1 MRLFRRLLRWFLLLG
16 LLFGAV
22 GLGALGVAWWVIAPT
37 LPDVQ
42 VLRDVRLQMPLSVY
56 SADGKL
62 MAVFGEARRKPALVG
77 EIPEQVKQAV
87 IAIED
92 ARFYEHPGIDWRGI
106 ARAVWLLATSDRERV
121 PGGSTITQQV
131 AKMFFL
137 SPEYSYTRK
146 LTEIFLAL
154 KMERELSK
162 DEILELYLNKS
173 FFGNRAYGIAAAADF
188 YYGKELDQLELHEAA
203 MLAGIPKFPSSGNP
217 LTNPE
222 RARIRRDYILQRMFE
237 VGFIDETRM
246 RAAQATADSAHPNE
260 PALELEAPYVAEI
273 ARADAVERFGAD
285 AMTDGHRVYT
295 TLHSAG
301 QAAANRGLRQALLDY
316 DRRHGWRGAESRV
329 ELPADATPAQLQR
342 LLRDFPTLAGL
353 PAGLVLDSTAE
364 RAQLLLRD
372 GQLIELSL
380 AQVSWARAYID
391 EDRRGPAPRAVDGV
405 LAAGDIVRLALD
417 EEGVY
422 QLSQI
427 PKAQAALAAVDAETG
442 AVRALAGG
450 FSFALNKFNRA
461 TQAQRQPGSSFKPF
475 VYAASFERGYGPGSI
490 VLDAPV
496 VFRQHDGTTWRPQ
509 NDNATFAGP
518 MRLREAMVTS
528 RNLVSV
534 RLLDAIGASFAR
546 RYIQGFGFSPESLP
560 ENLSLA
566 LGTSSVPPLAMARGY
581 TLFEN
586 GGFLVEPYFIE
597 RIEDRNG
604 EVLYQ
609 ANPARACG
617 DCPQRL
623 RETVASGA
631 DTGFDLGP
639 SQPRAT
645 STTDEAAGPDV
656 ASSGADAIPLAPRR
670 IDARTAY
677 LTNSL
682 LRDVVRR
689 GTGRNALV
697 LNRSDIGGKTGSTN
711 DHRDAWFVGVGGGQA
726 VAAWVGMDDFASLGR
741 GEFGARAALPIW
753 IEYMR
758 GALEGV
764 PETRLQQPTGIA
776 TVTID
781 PTTGVLLPPGTPG
794 ALPELIR
801 VEDIARLQR
810 TTPTDARALNAQE
823 SFDIF

>member
-1 MRLFRRLLRWFLLLG
+1 MRLFRRLLRWAIVLG
-16 LLFGAV
+16 LLFGAI
-22 GLGALGVAWWVIAPT
+22 GLGALGVAWWLIAPT

-42 VLRDVRLQMPLSVY
+42 VLRDVRMQVPLSVY
-56 SADGKL
+56 SADHKL
-62 MAVFGEARRKPALVG
+62 IAVFGEARRKPVAIG
-77 EIPEQVKQAV
+77 EIPDQVKQAV

-106 ARAVWLLATSDRERV
+106 TRAVWLLATSDRERV

-154 KMERELSK
+154 KMERELDK

-173 FFGNRAYGIAAAADF
+173 FFGNRAYGIAAAAEF
-188 YYGKELDQLELHEAA
+188 YYGKSLDQLELHEAA

-217 LTNPE
+217 LTNPD
-222 RARIRRDYILQRMFE
+222 RARIRRDYILQRMHE
-237 VGFIDETRM
+237 VGFISEAQLK
-246 RAAQATADSAHPNE
+246 AAQATIDTAHPNE
-260 PALELEAPYVAEI
+260 PAIELEAPYVAEI
-273 ARADAVERFGAD
+273 ARVNAVERFGAD
-285 AMTDGHRVYT
+285 AMSDGHRVFT
-295 TLHSAG
+295 TLHSTG

-316 DRRHGWRGAESRV
+316 DQRHGWRGAESHV
-329 ELPADATPAQLQR
+329 ETPADATPTQLQR
-342 LLRDFPTLAGL
+342 LLRDFPTIAGL
-353 PAGLVLDSTAE
+353 PAGLVLDSTPE
-364 RAQLLLRD
+364 RAQLILRD
-372 GQLIELSL
+372 GQLVELTL
-380 AQVSWARAYID
+380 AQIAWARPYID
-391 EDRRGPAPRAVDGV
+391 EDRRGPAPRAVDA
-405 LAAGDIVRLALD
+405 LLSQGDIVRLELD
-417 EEGVY
+417 SEGAY
-422 QLSQI
+422 RLSQV
-427 PKAQAALAAVDAETG
+427 PKAQAALAAVEAETG

-475 VYAASFERGYGPGSI
+475 VYAAAFERGYGPGSI

-496 VFRQHDGTTWRPQ
+496 VFRQHDGSTWRPQ

-534 RLLDAIGASFAR
+534 RLLDAIGASYAR
-546 RYIQGFGFSPESLP
+546 RYMQGFGFTAESLP

-566 LGTSSVPPLAMARGY
+566 LGTSSVAPLAMARGY

-586 GGFLVEPYFIE
+586 GGYLVDPYFIE
-597 RIEDRNG
+597 RIEDRTG
-604 EVLYQ
+604 QVIFE
-609 ANPARACG
+609 ANPVRACRE
-617 DCPQRL
+617 CPQRL
-623 RETVASGA
+623 REELTTSA

-639 SQPRAT
+639 AKPA
-645 STTDEAAGPDV
+645 STDADPAAL
-656 ASSGADAIPLAPRR
+656 ADAGTRPEGVQLAPRR
-670 IDARTAY
+670 IDARTSY
-677 LTNSL
+677 LMNSL

-697 LNRSDIGGKTGSTN
+697 LNRGDIGGKTGSTN

-726 VAAWVGMDDFASLGR
+726 VAAWVGMDDFGSLGR

-758 GALEGV
+758 GALEDV
-764 PETRLQQPTGIA
+764 PESRPSQPAGIA

-781 PTTGVLLPPGTPG
+781 PTTGAMLPPGTPG
-794 ALPELIR
+794 ALAELIR

-810 TTPTDARALNAQE
+810 SIPADERALNAQE

>member
-1 MRLFRRLLRWFLLLG
+1 MRLFRRLLRWTLVLG
-16 LLFGAV
+16 VLFCAL
-22 GLGALGVAWWVIAPT
+22 GLGALGVAWWMIAPT

-42 VLRDVRLQMPLSVY
+42 LLRDVRLQVPLSVY
-56 SADGKL
+56 SSDGKL
-62 MAVFGEARRKPALVG
+62 MAVFGEARRKPAAIG
-77 EIPEQVKQAV
+77 EIPAQVKQAV

-106 ARAVWLLATSDRERV
+106 TRAVWLLATSDRERV

-131 AKMFFL
+131 ARNFFL
-137 SPEYSYTRK
+137 SAEYSYTRK

-173 FFGNRAYGIAAAADF
+173 FFGNRAYGIAAAAEF
-188 YYGKELDQLELHEAA
+188 YYGKKLDQLELHEAA

-222 RARIRRDYILQRMFE
+222 RARIRRDYILQRMHE
-237 VGFIDETRM
+237 VGFIDEASL
-246 RAAQATADSAHPNE
+246 RAAQAIPDSAHPNE
-260 PALELEAPYVAEI
+260 PTVELDASYVAEI
-273 ARADAVERFGAD
+273 ARADAMERFGAD
-285 AMTDGHRVYT
+285 AMSDGHRVFT
-295 TLHSAG
+295 TLHSVG
-301 QAAANRGLRQALLDY
+301 QAAANRGTRQALLDY
-316 DRRHGWRGAESRV
+316 DRRHGWRGAESQI
-329 ELPADATPAQLQR
+329 ELPPDATPAQLQR
-342 LLRDFPTLAGL
+342 LLRDFPTISGLA
-353 PAGLVLDSTAE
+353 AGLVLESSAE
-364 RAQLLLRD
+364 RAQLILRD
-372 GQLIELSL
+372 GQVVELEL
-380 AQVSWARAYID
+380 AQVAWARPFID
-391 EDRRGPAPRAVDGV
+391 EDRRGPAPRTVDAV
-405 LAAGDIVRLALD
+405 LSAGDIVRVELD
-417 EEGVY
+417 DEGAY

-427 PKAQAALAAVDAETG
+427 PKGQGALAAIEAETG
-442 AVRALAGG
+442 AVRALVGG

-566 LGTSSVPPLAMARGY
+566 LGTSSSPPLAMARGY

-586 GGFLVEPYFIE
+586 GGYLVEPYFIE
-597 RIEDRNG
+597 RIEDRDGNVIF
-604 EVLYQ
+604 E
-609 ANPARACG
+609 ANPLRACR

-623 RETVASGA
+623 REEVARPT

-639 SQPRAT
+639 AQPVVAT
-645 STTDEAAGPDV
+645 PEPTTTGDPAVPADGPQ
-656 ASSGADAIPLAPRR
+656 LAPRR
-670 IDARTAY
+670 IDARTSY
-677 LTNSL
+677 LMNSL

-697 LNRSDIGGKTGSTN
+697 LNRADIGGKTGSTN
-711 DHRDAWFVGVGGGQA
+711 DHRDAWFVGVGGGLA

-764 PETRLQQPTGIA
+764 PETQLAQPSGIA

-781 PTTGVLLPPGTPG
+781 PATGALLPPGTPG
-794 ALPELIR
+794 ALSELIR

-810 TTPTDARALNAQE
+810 TATADERALNAQE